1 MVMKGLKFCRI
12 GSMHPVGNLQYSG
25 WLVSLSTDIRLTT
38 AVDSISLKASVTNA
52 VEATNCVI
60 ASSIV
65 MANIQAMVTFIH
77 IY

>member
-1 MVMKGLKFCRI
+1 
-12 GSMHPVGNLQYSG
+12 MHSVGNLQYSG
-25 WLVSLSTDIRLTT
+25 WLVPLSTDIRLTT

-65 MANIQAMVTFIH
+65 MTDIKAMVTFIH